1 MVQTP
6 GMSRPQDKKTMEQP
20 PMQWQAQYNTEPI
33 DGIHIH
39 IIHIHIIDH
48 THTHNTHTIHIIH
61 IQIIHIHIIHINT

>member
-33 DGIHIH
+33 DGIHI
-39 IIHIHIIDH
+39 IHIHIIDN